1 MGMKLSD
8 EVNAEILRRTI
19 DGQGRSEIGLSLGLS
34 HQTVSAALKRLGVAT
49 LRKPRSDKGR
59 ERDRTSEDQI
69 DWINEYQPAPEPA
82 GKRAYEFSAL
92 VLSSSKVNNAQTL
105 AIAGLEP
112 YLPEPPKV
120 TQLDFSLLIP
130 AFAPLPFRRNV
141 VKRKKEIAMTDT
153 LIERLVQR
161 FRCESGLLRLG
172 SKYRSL
178 VIPAVLSNLLL
189 AHQSGKQVIYSR
201 DRNRANR
208 LYLNF
213 IDWLA
218 SANLITNHVQ
228 PKQAGGNR
236 LRSWM
241 CATPALAALFNLPE
255 PWGLTLSSKFK
266 PVVYRVR
273 GDGDKWVDAAPPE
286 KFRRAIAEAGKFVRR
301 YNEAIERVAVSY
313 AGRYPIACF
322 IHRVMNGAMDQGG
335 RLYGGQH
342 ETMPKEYRK
351 HIQIDGEPTVELDYS
366 ALHPNL
372 LLWLTGSPECADPY
386 SRIAEEAGLSR
397 EAVKALMLRL
407 INANTEAD
415 FCRTVTRSGNPE
427 EKAKVARDSA
437 KAFDGFIEGVPDGY
451 TGGQFIEAVTRAF
464 PTFTGVIGSGIGLTL
479 QYHDSEIMADILTR
493 CLDAGFIGL
502 PVHDSVIV
510 PASRQDEARRFMAD
524 AYAERTGGRSILIK

>member
-1 MGMKLSD
+1 MRLA
-8 EVNAEILRRTI
+8 AEIEIEILKRHMG
-19 DGQGRSEIGLSLGLS
+19 GQTRVDIAKSLGLS
-34 HQTVSAALKRLGVAT
+34 HQTVGNALKRQGT
-49 LRKPRSDKGR
+49 PSTRKPRSDKGR
-59 ERDRTSEDQI
+59 ERDRTSEGQI
-69 DWINEYQPAPEPA
+69 DWVDECQPAPAPT
-82 GKRAYEFSAL
+82 GKREYEFCAL
-92 VLSSSKVNNAQTL
+92 VRSSSKVNNAQSL
-105 AIAGLEP
+105 ATTGLEP

-120 TQLDFSLLIP
+120 TQLDCSLLIP
-130 AFAPLPFRRNV
+130 AFAPLPFRQNV
-141 VKRKKEIAMTDT
+141 VKRREIGLADSMIDD
-153 LIERLVQR
+153 LVQR
-161 FRCESGLLRLG
+161 FQRKSGLQRLD
-172 SKYRSL
+172 SNYRSR
-178 VIPAVLSNLLL
+178 VVPAVLTNLLL
-189 AHQSGKQVIYSR
+189 AHKSGKQVIYSR
-201 DRNRANR
+201 DRNRANS

-255 PWGLTLSSKFK
+255 PWGLTLSSEFK

-273 GDGDKWVDAAPPE
+273 DGEKWIDAAPPE

-342 ETMPKEYRK
+342 ETMPKECRK

-372 LLWLTGSPECADPY
+372 LLWLTESPECADPY
-386 SRIAEEAGLSR
+386 SLIAEEAGLSR

-407 INANTEAD
+407 INSNAGAD

-437 KAFDGFIEGVPDGY
+437 QAFEGFIEGVPDGY

-464 PTFTGVIGSGIGLTL
+464 PAFGGLIGSGIGLTL

-510 PASRQDEARRFMAD
+510 PISRQDEARRFMAD

>member
-1 MGMKLSD
+1 MRLA
-8 EVNAEILRRTI
+8 AEIEIEILKRHMG
-19 DGQGRSEIGLSLGLS
+19 GQTRVDIAKSLGLS
-34 HQTVSAALKRLGVAT
+34 HQTVGNALKRQGT
-49 LRKPRSDKGR
+49 PSTRKPRSDKGR
-59 ERDRTSEDQI
+59 ERDRTSEHQI
-69 DWINEYQPAPEPA
+69 DWVDECQAAPEPA

-92 VLSSSKVNNAQTL
+92 VVSGYQVDSAQSS
-105 AIAGLEP
+105 AIVGLEP
-112 YLPEPPKV
+112 YLPEPQKV

-130 AFAPLPFRRNV
+130 AFAPLPFRRRV
-141 VKRKKEIAMTDT
+141 IKRKEIGLADLMIDH
-153 LIERLVQR
+153 LVQWFQR
-161 FRCESGLLRLG
+161 ESGLQRLD
-172 SKYRSL
+172 SNYRSR
-178 VIPAVLSNLLL
+178 VVPAVLTNLLL
-189 AHQSGKQVIYSR
+189 AHKSDKQVIYSR
-201 DRNRANR
+201 DRNRANS
-208 LYLNF
+208 LYINF

-218 SANLITNHVQ
+218 DAKLITNHVQ
-228 PKQAGGNR
+228 PKQTGGNR

-241 CATPALAALFNLPE
+241 CATRELTVLFSLPE
-255 PWGLTLSSKFK
+255 PWGLTLSRDFK

-273 GDGDKWVDAAPPE
+273 DGDKWVDAAPPE
-286 KFRRAIAEAGKFVRR
+286 KHRRAIAKAAQFVTR
-301 YNEAIERVAVSY
+301 YNQAIEQCAISY
-313 AGRYPIACF
+313 AGKHPLACF
-322 IHRVMNGAMDQGG
+322 LHRIFNGAMDQGG

-351 HIQIDGEPTVELDYS
+351 HIQIKGEATVELDYS

-372 LLWLTGSPECADPY
+372 LLWLTESPGCADPY

-407 INANTEAD
+407 INSNAGAD
-415 FCRTVTRSGNPE
+415 FCRTVTRSGNPK

-437 KAFDGFIEGVPDGY
+437 RAFDGFIEGVPDGY

-479 QYHDSEIMADILTR
+479 QYHDGELMIDVLSR

>member
-59 ERDRTSEDQI
+59 ERDRTSEHQI
-69 DWINEYQPAPEPA
+69 DWVDECQAAPEPA

-92 VLSSSKVNNAQTL
+92 VLSSSKVNSAQSL
-105 AIAGLEP
+105 ATTGLEP

-120 TQLDFSLLIP
+120 TQLDCSLLIP
-130 AFAPLPFRRNV
+130 AFAPLPFRQNV
-141 VKRKKEIAMTDT
+141 VKRREIGLADSMIDD
-153 LIERLVQR
+153 LVQR
-161 FRCESGLLRLG
+161 FQRESGLLRFG
-172 SKYRSL
+172 SKYRSR
-178 VIPAVLSNLLL
+178 VVPAVLTNLLL
-189 AHQSGKQVIYSR
+189 AHKSGKQVIYSR

-228 PKQAGGNR
+228 PKQAGGKR

-241 CATPALAALFNLPE
+241 CATQALATLFSLPE
-255 PWGLTLSSKFK
+255 PWKLTLSSDFK

-273 GDGDKWVDAAPPE
+273 GGKKWIDAAPPE
-286 KFRRAIAEAGKFVRR
+286 KHRRAIAKAAQFVTR
-301 YNEAIERVAVSY
+301 YNQAIEQCAISY
-313 AGRYPIACF
+313 AGKHPLACF

-342 ETMPKEYRK
+342 ETMPKECRK
-351 HIQIDGEPTVELDYS
+351 HIQIDGEATVELDYS

-437 KAFDGFIEGVPDGY
+437 QAFEGFIEGVPDGY

-464 PTFTGVIGSGIGLTL
+464 PTFAGVVGTGIGLTL
-479 QYHDSEIMADILTR
+479 QYHDGSLMIDVLTR

>member
-49 LRKPRSDKGR
+49 LRKPRSDKGK

-69 DWINEYQPAPEPA
+69 DWVNEYQPAPEPA
-82 GKRAYEFSAL
+82 GKREYEFSAL
-92 VLSSSKVNNAQTL
+92 VRSSSKVNNAQTL
-105 AIAGLEP
+105 AISGLEP

-120 TQLDFSLLIP
+120 TQLDCSLLIP

-153 LIERLVQR
+153 LIEHLVQR
-161 FRCESGLLRLG
+161 FQRESGLQRLD
-172 SKYRSL
+172 SNYRSR
-178 VIPAVLSNLLL
+178 VVPAALSNLLL
-189 AHQSGKQVIYSR
+189 AHKSGKQVIYSR
-201 DRNRANR
+201 DRNRANS
-208 LYLNF
+208 LHLAF

-218 SANLITNHVQ
+218 DAKLITNHVQ
-228 PKQAGGNR
+228 PKQAGGKR

-241 CATPALAALFNLPE
+241 CATQALAALFNLPE
-255 PWGLTLSSKFK
+255 PWKLTLSSDFK

-273 GDGDKWVDAAPPE
+273 DGEKWIDAAPPE
-286 KFRRAIAEAGKFVRR
+286 KHRRAIAKAAQFVTR
-301 YNEAIERVAVSY
+301 YNQAIEQCAISY
-313 AGRYPIACF
+313 AGKHPLACF
-322 IHRVMNGAMDQGG
+322 LHRIFNGAMDQGG

-342 ETMPKEYRK
+342 ETMPKECRK

-372 LLWLTGSPECADPY
+372 LLWLTESPECADPY

-407 INANTEAD
+407 INSNAGAD

-437 KAFDGFIEGVPDGY
+437 QAFEGFIEGVPDCY

-464 PTFTGVIGSGIGLTL
+464 PAFGGLIGSGIGLTL
-479 QYHDSEIMADILTR
+479 QHHDSEIIIDAITK

-502 PVHDSVIV
+502 PVHDSLIV
-510 PASRQDEARRFMAD
+510 PISRQDEARRFMAD
-524 AYAERTGGRSILIK
+524 AYADRTGGRSILIK

>member
-59 ERDRTSEDQI
+59 ERDRTSEVQI
-69 DWINEYQPAPEPA
+69 DWVDECQPAPAPT
-82 GKRAYEFSAL
+82 GKREYEFCAL
-92 VLSSSKVNNAQTL
+92 VRSGYQVDSAQSS
-105 AIAGLEP
+105 AIVGLEP

-120 TQLDFSLLIP
+120 TQLDCSLLIP
-130 AFAPLPFRRNV
+130 AFAPLPFRQNV
-141 VKRKKEIAMTDT
+141 VKRKEIGLADS
-153 LIERLVQR
+153 IIDRLVQR

-172 SKYRSL
+172 PNYRSR
-178 VIPAVLSNLLL
+178 VVPAVLTNLLL
-189 AHQSGKQVIYSR
+189 AHKSGKQVIYSR

-228 PKQAGGNR
+228 PKQAGGKR

-255 PWGLTLSSKFK
+255 PWGLTLSSEFK

-273 GDGDKWVDAAPPE
+273 GGGDKWVDAAPPE

-342 ETMPKEYRK
+342 ETMPKECRK

-372 LLWLTGSPECADPY
+372 LLWLTESPECADPY

-397 EAVKALMLRL
+397 EVVKALMLRL

-437 KAFDGFIEGVPDGY
+437 KAFEGFIEGVPDGH

-464 PTFTGVIGSGIGLTL
+464 PTFSGVIGSGIGLTL
-479 QYHDSEIMADILTR
+479 QHHDSEIMADILTR

>member
-49 LRKPRSDKGR
+49 LRKPRSDKGK
-59 ERDRTSEDQI
+59 ERDRTSEGQI
-69 DWINEYQPAPEPA
+69 DWVDECQPAPAPT
-82 GKRAYEFSAL
+82 GKREYEFCAL
-92 VLSSSKVNNAQTL
+92 VRSSSKVNNAQSL
-105 AIAGLEP
+105 ATTGLEP
-112 YLPEPPKV
+112 YLPEPSKA
-120 TQLDFSLLIP
+120 TQLDCSLLIP
-130 AFAPLPFRRNV
+130 AFAPLSFRQNV
-141 VKRKKEIAMTDT
+141 VKRREIGLADSMIDY
-153 LIERLVQR
+153 LVQR
-161 FRCESGLLRLG
+161 FQRESGLQRLD
-172 SKYRSL
+172 SNYRSR
-178 VIPAVLSNLLL
+178 VVPAVLTNLLL
-189 AHQSGKQVIYSR
+189 AHKSGKQVIYSR
-201 DRNRANR
+201 DRNRANS
-208 LYLNF
+208 LYLRF
-213 IDWLA
+213 IDWLTDA
-218 SANLITNHVQ
+218 KLITNHVQ
-228 PKQAGGNR
+228 PKQTGGNR

-241 CATPALAALFNLPE
+241 CATRELTALFNLPE
-255 PWGLTLSSKFK
+255 PWGLTLSSDFK

-273 GDGDKWVDAAPPE
+273 SRDKWVDAAPPE
-286 KFRRAIAEAGKFVRR
+286 KHRRALAEAGKFVTR
-301 YNEAIERVAVSY
+301 YNDALERVAISY
-313 AGRYPIACF
+313 AGAYPIACF
-322 IHRVMNGAMDQGG
+322 IHRVMNGAMNQGG

-342 ETMPKEYRK
+342 ETMPKECRK

-407 INANTEAD
+407 INANAEAD
-415 FCRTVTRSGNPE
+415 FCRTVTRSGNVE

-437 KAFDGFIEGVPDGY
+437 RAFDGFIEGVPDGY

-464 PTFTGVIGSGIGLTL
+464 PAFGGLIGSGIGLTL

-510 PASRQDEARRFMAD
+510 PISRQDEARRFMAD

>member
-1 MGMKLSD
+1 MRLA
-8 EVNAEILRRTI
+8 AEIEIEILKRHMG
-19 DGQGRSEIGLSLGLS
+19 GQTRVDIAKSLGLS
-34 HQTVSAALKRLGVAT
+34 HQTVGNALKRQGT
-49 LRKPRSDKGR
+49 PSTRKPRSDKGR
-59 ERDRTSEDQI
+59 ERDRTSEGQI
-69 DWINEYQPAPEPA
+69 DWVDECQPAPAPT
-82 GKRAYEFSAL
+82 GKREYEFSAL
-92 VLSSSKVNNAQTL
+92 VRSSSKVNNAQSL
-105 AIAGLEP
+105 ATTGLEP

-120 TQLDFSLLIP
+120 TQLDCSLLIP

-153 LIERLVQR
+153 LIEHLVQR
-161 FRCESGLLRLG
+161 FRCESGLLRLD
-172 SKYRSL
+172 SNYRSW
-178 VIPAVLSNLLL
+178 VVPAVLTNLLL
-189 AHQSGKQVIYSR
+189 AHKSGKQVIYSR
-201 DRNRANR
+201 DRNRANS

-255 PWGLTLSSKFK
+255 PWGLTLSSEFK

-273 GDGDKWVDAAPPE
+273 DGEKWIDAAPPE

-342 ETMPKEYRK
+342 ETMPKECRK

-407 INANTEAD
+407 INANAEAD

-437 KAFDGFIEGVPDGY
+437 KAFDGFIEGIPSAY
-451 TGGQFIEAVTRAF
+451 TGGEFIEAVTRAF

-510 PASRQDEARRFMAD
+510 PISRQDEARRFMAA
-524 AYAERTGGRSILIK
+524 AYADRTGGRSILIK

>member
-59 ERDRTSEDQI
+59 ERDRTSEHQI
-69 DWINEYQPAPEPA
+69 DWVDECQPAPEPA

-92 VLSSSKVNNAQTL
+92 VVSGYQVDSAQSS
-105 AIAGLEP
+105 AIVGLEP
-112 YLPEPPKV
+112 YLPEPQKT
-120 TQLDFSLLIP
+120 TQFDCSLLIP
-130 AFAPLPFRRNV
+130 AFAPLPFRRSV
-141 VKRKKEIAMTDT
+141 IKRKEIGLADSMIDH
-153 LIERLVQR
+153 LVQR
-161 FRCESGLLRLG
+161 FQRESGLQRLD
-172 SKYRSL
+172 SNYRSR
-178 VIPAVLSNLLL
+178 VVPAVLTNLLL
-189 AHQSGKQVIYSR
+189 AHKSGKQVIYSR
-201 DRNRANR
+201 DRNRANS
-208 LYLNF
+208 LHLAF

-218 SANLITNHVQ
+218 DAKLITNHVQ
-228 PKQAGGNR
+228 PKQAGGKR

-241 CATPALAALFNLPE
+241 CATQALAALFNLPE
-255 PWGLTLSSKFK
+255 PWKLTLSSDFK

-273 GDGDKWVDAAPPE
+273 DGDKWVDAAPPE
-286 KFRRAIAEAGKFVRR
+286 KHRRAMAEAGKFVRR
-301 YNEAIERVAVSY
+301 YNDALERSAISY
-313 AGRYPIACF
+313 AGAYPLACF

-342 ETMPKEYRK
+342 ETMPKECRK

-372 LLWLTGSPECADPY
+372 LLWLTESPECADPY

-437 KAFDGFIEGVPDGY
+437 QAFEGFIEGVPDCY

-464 PTFTGVIGSGIGLTL
+464 PAFGGLIGSGIGLTL
-479 QYHDSEIMADILTR
+479 QHHDSEIIIDAITK

-502 PVHDSVIV
+502 PVHDSLIV
-510 PASRQDEARRFMAD
+510 PISRQDEARRFMAA
-524 AYAERTGGRSILIK
+524 AYADRTGGRSILIK

>member
-1 MGMKLSD
+1 MRLP
-8 EVNAEILRRTI
+8 AEIEVEILKRHI
-19 DGQGRSEIGLSLGLS
+19 DGQTRTGIARSMGLS
-34 HQTVSAALKRLGVAT
+34 HQTVGNALKRQGT
-49 LRKPRSDKGR
+49 PSTRKPRSDKGR
-59 ERDRTSEDQI
+59 ERDRTSEHQI
-69 DWINEYQPAPEPA
+69 DWVDECQAAPEPA

-92 VLSSSKVNNAQTL
+92 VVSGYQVDRAQSS
-105 AIAGLEP
+105 AIVGLEP
-112 YLPEPPKV
+112 YLPEPSKA
-120 TQLDFSLLIP
+120 TQLDCSLLIP
-130 AFAPLPFRRNV
+130 AFAPLSFRQNV
-141 VKRKKEIAMTDT
+141 VRRKGVALADSIID
-153 LIERLVQR
+153 RLVQR
-161 FRCESGLLRLG
+161 FQRESGLLRLD
-172 SKYRSL
+172 SNYRSR
-178 VIPAVLSNLLL
+178 VVPAVLTNLLL
-189 AHQSGKQVIYSR
+189 AHKSGKQVIYSR
-201 DRNRANR
+201 DRNRANS
-208 LYLNF
+208 LHLAF

-218 SANLITNHVQ
+218 DADLITNHVQ
-228 PKQAGGNR
+228 PKQAGGKR

-241 CATPALAALFNLPE
+241 CATPALATLFNLPE
-255 PWGLTLSSKFK
+255 PWGLTLTSEFK

-273 GDGDKWVDAAPPE
+273 DGEKWIDAAPPE
-286 KFRRAIAEAGKFVRR
+286 KHRRAMAEAGKFVRR
-301 YNEAIERVAVSY
+301 YNEAIERVTVSY

-415 FCRTVTRSGNPE
+415 FCRTVTRSGNVE

-437 KAFDGFIEGVPDGY
+437 RAFDGFIEGVPDGY

-464 PTFTGVIGSGIGLTL
+464 PAFGGLIGSGIGLTL
-479 QYHDSEIMADILTR
+479 QHHDSEIIIDAITK

-502 PVHDSVIV
+502 PVHDSLIV
-510 PASRQDEARRFMAD
+510 PISRQDEARRFMAD

>member
-1 MGMKLSD
+1 MRLPPEI
-8 EVNAEILRRTI
+8 EVEILKRHM
-19 DGQGRSEIGLSLGLS
+19 DGQTRVDIARSLGLS
-34 HQTVSAALKRLGVAT
+34 HQTVGNALKRQGT
-49 LRKPRSDKGR
+49 PSTRKPRSDKGK

-69 DWINEYQPAPEPA
+69 DWVNEYQPAPEPA

-92 VLSSSKVNNAQTL
+92 VVSGYQVDSAQSS
-105 AIAGLEP
+105 AIVGLEP
-112 YLPEPPKV
+112 YLPEPQKT
-120 TQLDFSLLIP
+120 TQFDCSLLIP
-130 AFAPLPFRRNV
+130 AFAPLPFRRSV
-141 VKRKKEIAMTDT
+141 IKRKEIGLADSMIDH
-153 LIERLVQR
+153 LVQR
-161 FRCESGLLRLG
+161 FQRESGLQRLD
-172 SKYRSL
+172 SNYRSR
-178 VIPAVLSNLLL
+178 VVPAVLTNLLL
-189 AHQSGKQVIYSR
+189 AHKSGKQVIYSR
-201 DRNRANR
+201 DRNRANS
-208 LYLNF
+208 LHLAF

-218 SANLITNHVQ
+218 DANLITNHVQ
-228 PKQAGGNR
+228 PKQAGGKR

-241 CATPALAALFNLPE
+241 CATQALAALFNLPE
-255 PWGLTLSSKFK
+255 PWKLTLSSDFK

-273 GDGDKWVDAAPPE
+273 DGEKWIDAAPPE
-286 KFRRAIAEAGKFVRR
+286 KHRRAIAKAAQFVTR
-301 YNEAIERVAVSY
+301 YNQAIEQCAISY
-313 AGRYPIACF
+313 AGKHPLACF
-322 IHRVMNGAMDQGG
+322 LHRIFNGAMDQGG

-342 ETMPKEYRK
+342 ETMPKECRK
-351 HIQIDGEPTVELDYS
+351 HIQINGEATVELDYS

-372 LLWLTGSPECADPY
+372 LLWLTESPECADPY

-407 INANTEAD
+407 INSNAGAD

-437 KAFDGFIEGVPDGY
+437 QAFEGFIEGVPDGY

>member
-1 MGMKLSD
+1 MRLA
-8 EVNAEILRRTI
+8 AEIEIEILKRHMG
-19 DGQGRSEIGLSLGLS
+19 GQTRVDIARSLGLS
-34 HQTVSAALKRLGVAT
+34 HQTVGNALKRQGT
-49 LRKPRSDKGR
+49 PSTRKPRSDKGR
-59 ERDRTSEDQI
+59 ERDRTSEHQI
-69 DWINEYQPAPEPA
+69 DWVDECQAAPEPA

-92 VLSSSKVNNAQTL
+92 VRSSSKVNNAQSL
-105 AIAGLEP
+105 ATTGLEP
-112 YLPEPPKV
+112 YLPEPSKA
-120 TQLDFSLLIP
+120 TQLDCSLLIP
-130 AFAPLPFRRNV
+130 AFAPLSFRQNV
-141 VKRKKEIAMTDT
+141 VKRREIGLADSMIDD
-153 LIERLVQR
+153 LVQR
-161 FRCESGLLRLG
+161 FQRDSGLQRLD
-172 SKYRSL
+172 SNYRSR
-178 VIPAVLSNLLL
+178 VVPAVLTNLLL
-189 AHQSGKQVIYSR
+189 AHKSDKQVIYSR
-201 DRNRANR
+201 DRNRASS
-208 LYLNF
+208 LYVSF

-218 SANLITNHVQ
+218 EAGLIINHVQ
-228 PKQAGGNR
+228 PKQAGGKR

-241 CATPALAALFNLPE
+241 CATQALATLFNLPE
-255 PWGLTLSSKFK
+255 PWKLTLSSDFK

-273 GDGDKWVDAAPPE
+273 DGEKWIDAAPPE
-286 KFRRAIAEAGKFVRR
+286 KFRRAIAEAAQFVTR
-301 YNEAIERVAVSY
+301 YNQAIEQCAISY
-313 AGRYPIACF
+313 AGKHPLACF
-322 IHRVMNGAMDQGG
+322 LHRIFNGAMDQGG

-351 HIQIDGEPTVELDYS
+351 HIQIKGEATVELDYS

-372 LLWLTGSPECADPY
+372 LLWLTESPECADPY

-407 INANTEAD
+407 INSNAGAD

-437 KAFDGFIEGVPDGY
+437 QAFEGFIEGVPDGY

-464 PTFTGVIGSGIGLTL
+464 PTFSGVIGSGIGLTL
-479 QYHDSEIMADILTR
+479 QHHDSEIMIDVLSR

>member
-59 ERDRTSEDQI
+59 ERDRTSEHQI
-69 DWINEYQPAPEPA
+69 DWVDECQAAPEPA

-92 VLSSSKVNNAQTL
+92 VRSSSKVNNAQSL
-105 AIAGLEP
+105 ATTGLEP
-112 YLPEPPKV
+112 YLPEPSKA
-120 TQLDFSLLIP
+120 TQLDCSLLIP
-130 AFAPLPFRRNV
+130 AFAPLPFRQNV
-141 VKRKKEIAMTDT
+141 VKRKEIGLADS
-153 LIERLVQR
+153 IIDRLVQR
-161 FRCESGLLRLG
+161 FRCESGLLRLD
-172 SKYRSL
+172 SNYRSR
-178 VIPAVLSNLLL
+178 VVPAVLTNLLL
-189 AHQSGKQVIYSR
+189 AHKSGKQVIYSR
-201 DRNRANR
+201 DRNRANS
-208 LYLNF
+208 LNLRF
-213 IDWLA
+213 IDWLTDA
-218 SANLITNHVQ
+218 ELITNHVQ
-228 PKQAGGNR
+228 PKQTGGNR

-241 CATPALAALFNLPE
+241 CATRKLTALFNLPE
-255 PWGLTLSSKFK
+255 PWGLTLSSEFK

-273 GDGDKWVDAAPPE
+273 DGDKWVDAAPPE

-342 ETMPKEYRK
+342 ETMPKECRK
-351 HIQIDGEPTVELDYS
+351 HIQIAGEPTVELDYS

-427 EKAKVARDSA
+427 EKAEVARDSA
-437 KAFDGFIEGVPDGY
+437 KAFDGFIEGIPSAY
-451 TGGQFIEAVTRAF
+451 TGGEFIEAVTRAF

-479 QYHDSEIMADILTR
+479 QYHDSEIMIDVLSR
-493 CLDAGFIGL
+493 CMDAGFIGL

-510 PASRQDEARRFMAD
+510 PISRQDEARRFMAD

>member
-69 DWINEYQPAPEPA
+69 DWVNEYQPAPEPA
-82 GKRAYEFSAL
+82 GKRAYEISAL
-92 VLSSSKVNNAQTL
+92 VRSSSKVNNAQTL
-105 AIAGLEP
+105 ANAGLEP
-112 YLPEPPKV
+112 YLPEPSKA
-120 TQLDFSLLIP
+120 TQLDCSLLIP
-130 AFAPLPFRRNV
+130 AFAPLSFRQNV
-141 VKRKKEIAMTDT
+141 VRRKGVALADSMIDY
-153 LIERLVQR
+153 LVQR
-161 FRCESGLLRLG
+161 FQRESGLQRLD
-172 SKYRSL
+172 SNYRSR
-178 VIPAVLSNLLL
+178 VVPAVLSNLLL
-189 AHQSGKQVIYSR
+189 AHKSGKQVIYSR
-201 DRNRANR
+201 DRNRANS

-255 PWGLTLSSKFK
+255 PWKLTLSSDFK

-273 GDGDKWVDAAPPE
+273 DGEKWIDAAPPE
-286 KFRRAIAEAGKFVRR
+286 KHRRAIAKAAQFVTR
-301 YNEAIERVAVSY
+301 YNQAIEQCAISY
-313 AGRYPIACF
+313 AGKHPLACF

-342 ETMPKEYRK
+342 ETMPKECRK

-372 LLWLTGSPECADPY
+372 LLWLTESPECADPY

-437 KAFDGFIEGVPDGY
+437 KAFDGFIEGIPSAY
-451 TGGQFIEAVTRAF
+451 TGGEFIEAVTRAF

-510 PASRQDEARRFMAD
+510 PISRQDEARRFMAD

>member
-1 MGMKLSD
+1 MRLA
-8 EVNAEILRRTI
+8 AEIEVEILKRHI
-19 DGQGRSEIGLSLGLS
+19 DGQTRTGIAKSLGLS
-34 HQTVSAALKRLGVAT
+34 HQTVGNALKRQGT
-49 LRKPRSDKGR
+49 PSTRKPRSDKGK
-59 ERDRTSEDQI
+59 ERDRTSEGQI
-69 DWINEYQPAPEPA
+69 DWVNEYQAAPEPT
-82 GKRAYEFSAL
+82 GKRAYEFCAL
-92 VLSSSKVNNAQTL
+92 VRSSSKVNNAQTL
-105 AIAGLEP
+105 ATAGLEA
-112 YLPEPPKV
+112 YLPEPSKA
-120 TQLDFSLLIP
+120 TQLDCSLLIP
-130 AFAPLPFRRNV
+130 AFAPLSFRQNV
-141 VKRKKEIAMTDT
+141 VKRREIGLADSMIDD
-153 LIERLVQR
+153 LVQLFQR
-161 FRCESGLLRLG
+161 ESGLQRLD
-172 SKYRSL
+172 SNYRSR
-178 VIPAVLSNLLL
+178 VVPAVLTNLLL
-189 AHQSGKQVIYSR
+189 AHKSGKQVIYSR
-201 DRNRANR
+201 DRNKANS
-208 LYLNF
+208 LYINF

-218 SANLITNHVQ
+218 DARLITNHVQ
-228 PKQAGGNR
+228 PKQAGGKR

-241 CATPALAALFNLPE
+241 CATQALAALFNLPE
-255 PWGLTLSSKFK
+255 PWKLTLSSDFK

-273 GDGDKWVDAAPPE
+273 DGEKWIDAAPPE

-342 ETMPKEYRK
+342 ETMPKECRK

-366 ALHPNL
+366 ALHPSL
-372 LLWLTGSPECADPY
+372 LLSLTESPECADPY

-397 EAVKALMLRL
+397 EAVKALMLRF

-437 KAFDGFIEGVPDGY
+437 QAFEGFIEGVPDGY

>member
-1 MGMKLSD
+1 MRLP
-8 EVNAEILRRTI
+8 AEIEVEILKRHI
-19 DGQGRSEIGLSLGLS
+19 DGQTRTGIARSMGLS
-34 HQTVSAALKRLGVAT
+34 HQTVGNALKRQGT
-49 LRKPRSDKGR
+49 PSTRKPRSDKGK
-59 ERDRTSEDQI
+59 ERDRTSEVQI
-69 DWINEYQPAPEPA
+69 DWVDECQPAPAPT
-82 GKRAYEFSAL
+82 GKREYEFSAL
-92 VLSSSKVNNAQTL
+92 VRSGSKVNNAQSL
-105 AIAGLEP
+105 AITGLEP
-112 YLPEPPKV
+112 YLPEPSKV
-120 TQLDFSLLIP
+120 TQLDCSLLIP
-130 AFAPLPFRRNV
+130 AFAPLSFRQNV
-141 VKRKKEIAMTDT
+141 VRRKGVALADLMIDH
-153 LIERLVQR
+153 LVQW
-161 FRCESGLLRLG
+161 FQSESGLQRLD
-172 SKYRSL
+172 SNYRSR
-178 VIPAVLSNLLL
+178 VVPAVLTNLLL
-189 AHQSGKQVIYSR
+189 AHKSGKQVIYSR
-201 DRNRANR
+201 DRNRANS
-208 LYLNF
+208 LNLRF
-213 IDWLA
+213 IDWLTDA
-218 SANLITNHVQ
+218 RLITNHVQ
-228 PKQAGGNR
+228 PKQTGGNR

-241 CATPALAALFNLPE
+241 CATRELTALFNLPE
-255 PWGLTLSSKFK
+255 PWGLTLSRDFK

-273 GDGDKWVDAAPPE
+273 DGDKWVDAAPPE

-342 ETMPKEYRK
+342 ETMPKECRK
-351 HIQIDGEPTVELDYS
+351 HIQIAGEPTVELDYS

-407 INANTEAD
+407 INSNAGAD

-437 KAFDGFIEGVPDGY
+437 QAFDGFIEGVPDGY

-464 PTFTGVIGSGIGLTL
+464 PTFTGVIGTGIGLTL
-479 QYHDSEIMADILTR
+479 QYHDGSLMIDVLSR

-510 PASRQDEARRFMAD
+510 PISRQDEARRFMAD

>member
-1 MGMKLSD
+1 MRLA
-8 EVNAEILRRTI
+8 AEIEIEILKRHMG
-19 DGQGRSEIGLSLGLS
+19 GQTRVDIAKSLGLS
-34 HQTVSAALKRLGVAT
+34 HQTVGNALKRQGTPSA
-49 LRKPRSDKGR
+49 RKPRSDKGKG
-59 ERDRTSEDQI
+59 RDRTSEVQI
-69 DWINEYQPAPEPA
+69 DWVDECQPAPAPT
-82 GKRAYEFSAL
+82 GKREYEFCAL
-92 VLSSSKVNNAQTL
+92 VRSSSKVNNAQSL
-105 AIAGLEP
+105 ATTGLEP
-112 YLPEPPKV
+112 YLPEPSKA
-120 TQLDFSLLIP
+120 TQLDCSLLIP
-130 AFAPLPFRRNV
+130 AFAPLSFRQNV
-141 VKRKKEIAMTDT
+141 VKRREIGLADSMIDY
-153 LIERLVQR
+153 LVQR
-161 FRCESGLLRLG
+161 FQRESGLQRLD
-172 SKYRSL
+172 SNYRSR
-178 VIPAVLSNLLL
+178 VVPAVLTNLLL
-189 AHQSGKQVIYSR
+189 AHKSGKQVIYSR
-201 DRNRANR
+201 DRNRANS
-208 LYLNF
+208 LNLRF
-213 IDWLA
+213 IDWLTDA
-218 SANLITNHVQ
+218 ELITNHVQ

-255 PWGLTLSSKFK
+255 PWGLTLSRDFK

-273 GDGDKWVDAAPPE
+273 DGDKWVDAAPPE

-322 IHRVMNGAMDQGG
+322 LHRIFNGAMDQGG

-351 HIQIDGEPTVELDYS
+351 HIQINGEATVELDYS

-372 LLWLTGSPECADPY
+372 LLWLTESPECADPY

-407 INANTEAD
+407 INANAEAD

-437 KAFDGFIEGVPDGY
+437 QAFEGFIEGVPSAY
-451 TGGQFIEAVTRAF
+451 TGGEFIEAVTRAF
-464 PTFTGVIGSGIGLTL
+464 PTFSGVIGSGIGLTL
-479 QYHDSEIMADILTR
+479 QHHDSEIMADILTR

-510 PASRQDEARRFMAD
+510 PISRQDEARRFMAD
-524 AYAERTGGRSILIK
+524 AYADRTGGRSILIK

>member
-1 MGMKLSD
+1 MKLPPEFD
-8 EVNAEILRRTI
+8 ADILRRAM
-19 DGQGRSEIGLSLGLS
+19 DGQGRREIGSALGLS
-34 HQTVSAALKRLGVAT
+34 HQTVSAVLRRLGVPT
-49 LRKPRSDKGR
+49 SRKTRSDKGKA
-59 ERDRTSEDQI
+59 RDRTSEGQI
-69 DWINEYQPAPEPA
+69 DWVNEYQAAPEPT
-82 GKRAYEFSAL
+82 GKRAYEFSA

-105 AIAGLEP
+105 ATAGLEA
-112 YLPEPPKV
+112 YLPEPSKA
-120 TQLDFSLLIP
+120 TQLDCSLLIP
-130 AFAPLPFRRNV
+130 AFAPLSFRQNV
-141 VKRKKEIAMTDT
+141 VKRKEIALADSMIDY
-153 LIERLVQR
+153 LVQR
-161 FRCESGLLRLG
+161 FQRESGLQRLG
-172 SKYRSL
+172 PNYRSR
-178 VIPAVLSNLLL
+178 VVPAVLTNLLL
-189 AHQSGKQVIYSR
+189 AHKSGKQVIYSR
-201 DRNRANR
+201 DRNKANR
-208 LYLNF
+208 PYINF

-218 SANLITNHVQ
+218 DARLITNHVQ
-228 PKQAGGNR
+228 PKQAGGKR

-273 GDGDKWVDAAPPE
+273 DGKKWIDAAPPE

-342 ETMPKEYRK
+342 ETMPKECRK

-372 LLWLTGSPECADPY
+372 LLWLTESPECADPY

-407 INANTEAD
+407 INSNAGAD

-437 KAFDGFIEGVPDGY
+437 QAFEGFIEGVPDGY

-464 PTFTGVIGSGIGLTL
+464 PAFGGLIGSGIGLTL
-479 QYHDSEIMADILTR
+479 QHHDSEIIIDAITK

-502 PVHDSVIV
+502 PVHDSLIV
-510 PASRQDEARRFMAD
+510 PISRQDEARRFMAA

>member
-69 DWINEYQPAPEPA
+69 DWVNEYQPAPEPA
-82 GKRAYEFSAL
+82 GKREYEFSAL
-92 VLSSSKVNNAQTL
+92 VRSSSKVNNAQTL
-105 AIAGLEP
+105 AISGLEP

-120 TQLDFSLLIP
+120 TQLDCSLLIP
-130 AFAPLPFRRNV
+130 AFSPLPFRRNV

-153 LIERLVQR
+153 LIEHLVQR
-161 FRCESGLLRLG
+161 FQRESGLQRLD
-172 SKYRSL
+172 SNYRSR
-178 VIPAVLSNLLL
+178 VVPAVLTNLLL
-189 AHQSGKQVIYSR
+189 AHKSGKQVIYSR
-201 DRNRANR
+201 DRNRANS
-208 LYLNF
+208 LNLRF
-213 IDWLA
+213 IDWLTDA
-218 SANLITNHVQ
+218 KLITNHVQ
-228 PKQAGGNR
+228 PKQTGGNR

-241 CATPALAALFNLPE
+241 CATRELTALFNLPE
-255 PWGLTLSSKFK
+255 PWGLTLSRDFK

-273 GDGDKWVDAAPPE
+273 DDDKWVDAAPPE

-342 ETMPKEYRK
+342 ETMPKECRK

-372 LLWLTGSPECADPY
+372 LLWLTESPECADPY

-407 INANTEAD
+407 VNANTEAD

-437 KAFDGFIEGVPDGY
+437 KAFDGFIEVVPDGY
-451 TGGQFIEAVTRAF
+451 TGRQFIEAVTRAF
-464 PTFTGVIGSGIGLTL
+464 PAFGGLIGSGIGLTL
-479 QYHDSEIMADILTR
+479 QHHDSEIIIDALTK

-502 PVHDSVIV
+502 PVHDSLIV
-510 PASRQDEARRFMAD
+510 PISRQDEARRFMAD

>member
-1 MGMKLSD
+1 MRLA
-8 EVNAEILRRTI
+8 AEIEIEILKRHMG
-19 DGQGRSEIGLSLGLS
+19 GQTRVDIAKSLGLS
-34 HQTVSAALKRLGVAT
+34 HQTVGNALKRQGT
-49 LRKPRSDKGR
+49 PSTRKPRSDKGK
-59 ERDRTSEDQI
+59 ERDRTSEVQI
-69 DWINEYQPAPEPA
+69 DWVDECQPAPEPA

-92 VLSSSKVNNAQTL
+92 VVSGYQVDSAQSS
-105 AIAGLEP
+105 AIVGLEP

-120 TQLDFSLLIP
+120 TQLDCSLLIP
-130 AFAPLPFRRNV
+130 AFAPLSFRRNV

-153 LIERLVQR
+153 LIEHLVQR
-161 FRCESGLLRLG
+161 FQRESGLQRLD
-172 SKYRSL
+172 SNYRSR
-178 VIPAVLSNLLL
+178 VVPAVLTNLLL
-189 AHQSGKQVIYSR
+189 AHKSGKQVIYSR

-208 LYLNF
+208 LYRNF

-218 SANLITNHVQ
+218 DAKLITNHVQ
-228 PKQAGGNR
+228 PKQAGGKR

-241 CATPALAALFNLPE
+241 CATQALAALFNLPE
-255 PWGLTLSSKFK
+255 PWGLTLSRDFK

-273 GDGDKWVDAAPPE
+273 DGEKWIDAAPPE
-286 KFRRAIAEAGKFVRR
+286 KHRRAIAKAAQFVTR
-301 YNEAIERVAVSY
+301 YNQAIEQCAISY
-313 AGRYPIACF
+313 AGKHPLACF
-322 IHRVMNGAMDQGG
+322 LHRIFNGAMDQGG

-342 ETMPKEYRK
+342 ETMPKECRK
-351 HIQIDGEPTVELDYS
+351 HIQINGEATVELDYS

-372 LLWLTGSPECADPY
+372 LLWLTESPECADPY

-407 INANTEAD
+407 INSNAGAD

-437 KAFDGFIEGVPDGY
+437 QAFEGFIEGVPDCY

-464 PTFTGVIGSGIGLTL
+464 PTFSGVIGSGIGLTL

-510 PASRQDEARRFMAD
+510 PISRQDEARRFMAD

>member
-1 MGMKLSD
+1 MRLA
-8 EVNAEILRRTI
+8 AEIEIEILKRHMG
-19 DGQGRSEIGLSLGLS
+19 GQTRVDIARSLGLS
-34 HQTVSAALKRLGVAT
+34 HQTVGNALKRQGT
-49 LRKPRSDKGR
+49 PSTRKPRSDKGK

-69 DWINEYQPAPEPA
+69 DWVNEYQPAPEPA

-92 VLSSSKVNNAQTL
+92 VVSGYQVDSAQSS
-105 AIAGLEP
+105 AIVGLEP
-112 YLPEPPKV
+112 YLPEPQKT
-120 TQLDFSLLIP
+120 TQFDCSLLIP
-130 AFAPLPFRRNV
+130 AFAPLPFRRSV
-141 VKRKKEIAMTDT
+141 IKRKEIGLADSMIDH
-153 LIERLVQR
+153 LVQR
-161 FRCESGLLRLG
+161 FQRESGLQRLD
-172 SKYRSL
+172 SNYRSR
-178 VIPAVLSNLLL
+178 VVPAVLSNLLL
-189 AHQSGKQVIYSR
+189 AHKSGKQVIYSR
-201 DRNRANR
+201 DRNRANS
-208 LYLNF
+208 LHLAF

-218 SANLITNHVQ
+218 DAKLITNHVQ
-228 PKQAGGNR
+228 PKQAGGKR

-241 CATPALAALFNLPE
+241 CATQALAALFNLPE
-255 PWGLTLSSKFK
+255 PWKLTLSSDFK

-273 GDGDKWVDAAPPE
+273 DGEKWIDAAPPE
-286 KFRRAIAEAGKFVRR
+286 KHRRAIAKAAQFVTR
-301 YNEAIERVAVSY
+301 YNEAIEQCAISY
-313 AGRYPIACF
+313 AGKHPLACF
-322 IHRVMNGAMDQGG
+322 LHRIFNGAMDQGG

-351 HIQIDGEPTVELDYS
+351 HIQINGEATVELDYS

-372 LLWLTGSPECADPY
+372 LLWLTESPECADPY

-407 INANTEAD
+407 INSNAGAD

-437 KAFDGFIEGVPDGY
+437 QAFDGFIEGVPDGY

-464 PTFTGVIGSGIGLTL
+464 PTFTGVIGTGIGLTL

>member
-1 MGMKLSD
+1 MKLPPEFD
-8 EVNAEILRRTI
+8 ADILRRAM
-19 DGQGRSEIGLSLGLS
+19 DGQGRREIGSALGLS
-34 HQTVSAALKRLGVAT
+34 HQTVSAVLRRLGVPT
-49 LRKPRSDKGR
+49 SRKTRSDKGKA
-59 ERDRTSEDQI
+59 RDRTSEGQI
-69 DWINEYQPAPEPA
+69 DWVNEYQAAPEPT
-82 GKRAYEFSAL
+82 GKRAYEFSA

-105 AIAGLEP
+105 ATAGLEA
-112 YLPEPPKV
+112 YLPEPSKA
-120 TQLDFSLLIP
+120 TQLDCSLLIP
-130 AFAPLPFRRNV
+130 AFAPLSFRQNV
-141 VKRKKEIAMTDT
+141 VKRKEIALADSMIDY
-153 LIERLVQR
+153 LVQR
-161 FRCESGLLRLG
+161 FQRESGLQRLDPN
-172 SKYRSL
+172 YRSR
-178 VIPAVLSNLLL
+178 VVPAVLTNLLL
-189 AHQSGKQVIYSR
+189 AHKSGKQVIYSR
-201 DRNRANR
+201 DRNKANR
-208 LYLNF
+208 LYINF

-218 SANLITNHVQ
+218 DARLITNHVQ
-228 PKQAGGNR
+228 PKQAGGKR

-273 GDGDKWVDAAPPE
+273 DGKKWIDAAPPE

-342 ETMPKEYRK
+342 ETMPKECRK

-386 SRIAEEAGLSR
+386 DRIAGEAGLSR
-397 EAVKALMLRL
+397 EAVKALMLRF

-415 FCRTVTRSGNPE
+415 FCRTVTRSGNVE

-437 KAFDGFIEGVPDGY
+437 KAFDGFIEGIPSAY

-464 PTFTGVIGSGIGLTL
+464 PAFGGLIGSGIGLTL

-510 PASRQDEARRFMAD
+510 PISRQDEARRFMAD

>member
-1 MGMKLSD
+1 MKLPPEFD
-8 EVNAEILRRTI
+8 ADILRRAM
-19 DGQGRSEIGLSLGLS
+19 DGQGRREIGSALGLS
-34 HQTVSAALKRLGVAT
+34 HQTVSAVLRRLGVPT
-49 LRKPRSDKGR
+49 SRKTRSDKGKA
-59 ERDRTSEDQI
+59 RDRTSEGQI
-69 DWINEYQPAPEPA
+69 DWVNEYQAAPEPT
-82 GKRAYEFSAL
+82 GKRAYEFSA

-105 AIAGLEP
+105 ATAGLEA
-112 YLPEPPKV
+112 YLPEPSKA
-120 TQLDFSLLIP
+120 TQLDCSLLIP
-130 AFAPLPFRRNV
+130 AFAPLSFRQNV
-141 VKRKKEIAMTDT
+141 VKRKEIALADSMIDY
-153 LIERLVQR
+153 LVQR
-161 FRCESGLLRLG
+161 FQRESGLQRLG
-172 SKYRSL
+172 PNYRSR
-178 VIPAVLSNLLL
+178 VVPAVLTNLLL
-189 AHQSGKQVIYSR
+189 AHKSGKQVIYSR
-201 DRNRANR
+201 DRNKANR
-208 LYLNF
+208 LYINF

-218 SANLITNHVQ
+218 DARLITNHVQ
-228 PKQAGGNR
+228 PKQAGGKR

-273 GDGDKWVDAAPPE
+273 DGKKWIDAAPPE

-351 HIQIDGEPTVELDYS
+351 HIQINGEATVELDYS

-372 LLWLTGSPECADPY
+372 LLWLTESPECADPY

-397 EAVKALMLRL
+397 EVVKALMLRF

-415 FCRTVTRSGNPE
+415 FCRTVTRSGNVE

-437 KAFDGFIEGVPDGY
+437 QAFEGFIEGVPDGY

-464 PTFTGVIGSGIGLTL
+464 PAFGGLIGSGIGLTL
-479 QYHDSEIMADILTR
+479 QHHDSEIIIDAITK

-502 PVHDSVIV
+502 PVHDSLIV
-510 PASRQDEARRFMAD
+510 PISRQDEARRFMAD

>member
-1 MGMKLSD
+1 MRLAA
-8 EVNAEILRRTI
+8 EIEAEILKRHI
-19 DGQGRSEIGLSLGLS
+19 DGQTRVDIAKSLGLS
-34 HQTVSAALKRLGVAT
+34 HQTVGNALKRQGT
-49 LRKPRSDKGR
+49 PSTRKPRSDKGK

-92 VLSSSKVNNAQTL
+92 VVSGYQVDSAQSS
-105 AIAGLEP
+105 AIVGLEP
-112 YLPEPPKV
+112 YLPEPQKT
-120 TQLDFSLLIP
+120 TQFDCSLLIP
-130 AFAPLPFRRNV
+130 AFAPLPFRRSV
-141 VKRKKEIAMTDT
+141 IKRKEIGLADSMIDH
-153 LIERLVQR
+153 LVQR
-161 FRCESGLLRLG
+161 FQRESGLQRLD
-172 SKYRSL
+172 SNYRSR
-178 VIPAVLSNLLL
+178 VVPAVLTNMLL
-189 AHQSGKQVIYSR
+189 AHKSGKQVIYSR
-201 DRNRANR
+201 DRNRANS
-208 LYLNF
+208 LHLAF

-218 SANLITNHVQ
+218 DAKLITNHVQ
-228 PKQAGGNR
+228 PKQAGGKR

-241 CATPALAALFNLPE
+241 CATQALAALFNLPE
-255 PWGLTLSSKFK
+255 PWKLTLSSDFK

-273 GDGDKWVDAAPPE
+273 DGEKWIDAAPPE
-286 KFRRAIAEAGKFVRR
+286 KHRRAIAKAAQFVTR
-301 YNEAIERVAVSY
+301 YNEAIEQCAISY
-313 AGRYPIACF
+313 AGKHPLACF
-322 IHRVMNGAMDQGG
+322 LHRIFNGAMDQGG

-351 HIQIDGEPTVELDYS
+351 HIQINGEATVELDYS

-372 LLWLTGSPECADPY
+372 LLWLTESPECADPY

-407 INANTEAD
+407 INSNAGAD

-437 KAFDGFIEGVPDGY
+437 QAFDGFIEGVPDGY

-464 PTFTGVIGSGIGLTL
+464 PTFTGVIGTGIGLTL
-479 QYHDSEIMADILTR
+479 QYHDGSLMIDVLSR

-510 PASRQDEARRFMAD
+510 PISRQDEARRFMAD